1 MHLTKL
7 ILVGLIVVAI
17 GAFIVFDL
25 GSYLNLEFL
34 RSQQAAFAQLQAERP
49 LATLAGFFTV
59 YVAVTALS
67 LPGAAIMTLAAGA
80 LFGLVQGTTLVSFA
94 SSLGATLAFLASR
107 FLLHDLV
114 QRKFGG
120 YLTSINEGVRR
131 DGAFYLFGLRLVPAF
146 PFFAINLVMGL
157 TPIRTLTFY
166 WVSQVGMLAGTVVFV
181 NAGTQLASIDSLSGL
196 LSPALLASFAA
207 LGLFPLV
214 ARKALQ
220 WFQQRKAPGEL
231 EQPRHLAKQPRH
243 LAKQPRRFIR
253 PRRFDRDLVVI
264 GAGSGG
270 LVSAYIAA
278 AVKAKVTLIEAHRM
292 GGDCLNTGCVPSK
305 ALIRSARSAHE
316 ARHARE
322 FGVQID
328 DVTVDFAAVME
339 RVQSAIAKVEPHDSI
354 ERYQSLGVDVVQGY
368 ARVTSPWSVE
378 VDGRELTTRHIV
390 VATGA
395 RPAVPDLPGLDDV
408 GYLTS
413 DTLWN
418 LREQPRRLVVLGG
431 GPIGSEIA
439 QAFARLGSQVTQI
452 EAGERLLSREDS
464 DVSSAVLERFR
475 AEGIDVRL
483 GTRATS
489 VHRRNGRT
497 WISVD
502 TATGRDDI
510 EFDQLLVAVGRR
522 ANVTGFGLE
531 TLDVKLTE
539 RGTVEVDDYLRTNH
553 PSIFAVGDVPGPHQ
567 FTHAAAHQAWHA
579 AVNAL
584 FGTFKKFRIDYSAL
598 PWSTFI
604 DPEVA
609 RVGLNEQEARARNIA
624 YDATIYDLAELDR
637 AIADGADRGFVKVL
651 TVPGKDRVLGATIV
665 GHHAGELIAEYF
677 TAIRHGLGMNK
688 LLSTIHVYPTWTEAN
703 KYAAGEWKKAR
714 VPHRLLAWVARYH
727 AWRRNELAAL
737 WVDAGDARKLRE
749 EYRAS
754 SRTG

>member
-305 ALIRSARSAHE
+305 
-316 ARHARE
+316 
-322 FGVQID
+322 
-328 DVTVDFAAVME
+328 
-339 RVQSAIAKVEPHDSI
+339 P
-354 ERYQSLGVDVVQGY
+354 
-368 ARVTSPWSVE
+368 
-378 VDGRELTTRHIV
+378 
-390 VATGA
+390 
-395 RPAVPDLPGLDDV
+395 
-408 GYLTS
+408 
-413 DTLWN
+413 
-418 LREQPRRLVVLGG
+418 
-431 GPIGSEIA
+431 
-439 QAFARLGSQVTQI
+439 
-452 EAGERLLSREDS
+452 
-464 DVSSAVLERFR
+464 
-475 AEGIDVRL
+475 
-483 GTRATS
+483 
-489 VHRRNGRT
+489 
-497 WISVD
+497 
-502 TATGRDDI
+502 
-510 EFDQLLVAVGRR
+510 
-522 ANVTGFGLE
+522 
-531 TLDVKLTE
+531 
-539 RGTVEVDDYLRTNH
+539 
-553 PSIFAVGDVPGPHQ
+553 
-567 FTHAAAHQAWHA
+567 
-579 AVNAL
+579 
-584 FGTFKKFRIDYSAL
+584 
-598 PWSTFI
+598 
-604 DPEVA
+604 
-609 RVGLNEQEARARNIA
+609 
-624 YDATIYDLAELDR
+624 
-637 AIADGADRGFVKVL
+637 
-651 TVPGKDRVLGATIV
+651 
-665 GHHAGELIAEYF
+665 
-677 TAIRHGLGMNK
+677 
-688 LLSTIHVYPTWTEAN
+688 
-703 KYAAGEWKKAR
+703 
-714 VPHRLLAWVARYH
+714 
-727 AWRRNELAAL
+727 
-737 WVDAGDARKLRE
+737 
-749 EYRAS
+749 
-754 SRTG
+754 